1 MVPPKAE
8 VRTHD
13 ADEGAEEDVEAVVA
27 EVGVAGRADVDG
39 GADGDEGDDE
49 GVGWGRRGLVAQ
61 RDGCRG
67 GGGGGAVWGEGWGV
81 GGGFGGGVLV
91 VGGED
96 AVGEVGGG
104 LEDGGVGGVGVG
116 REEGDGDGEFGA
128 EEEG

>member
-1 MVPPKAE
+1 MVPPETE
-8 VRTHD
+8 VRAHD

-49 GVGWGRRGLVAQ
+49 GVDWGRRGLVAQ
-61 RDGCRG
+61 RYGCWRG
-67 GGGGGAVWGEGWGV
+67 GGGVGGEGWGV
-81 GGGFGGGVLV
+81 GGGFGSGVLV
-91 VGGED
+91 MGGED
-96 AVGEVGGG
+96 AVGGVGGG

>member
-39 GADGDEGDDE
+39 GADRDEGDDE
-49 GVGWGRRGLVAQ
+49 GVGWGRGGLVAQ
-61 RDGCRG
+61 RCGCRKG
-67 GGGGGAVWGEGWGV
+67 GGGVRGEGWGV
-81 GGGFGGGVLV
+81 GGVFGGEVLV
-91 VGGED
+91 VGWED
-96 AVGEVGGG
+96 AVGGVGGG

>member
-1 MVPPKAE
+1 MVPPEAE

-49 GVGWGRRGLVAQ
+49 GVGWGRGGLVTQ
-61 RDGCRG
+61 RYGCRRGSG
-67 GGGGGAVWGEGWGV
+67 GV
-81 GGGFGGGVLV
+81 FGGGVLV
-91 VGGED
+91 MGRESAVGG
-96 AVGEVGGG
+96 VGGG
-104 LEDGGVGGVGVG
+104 LEDGGVGGVGAG